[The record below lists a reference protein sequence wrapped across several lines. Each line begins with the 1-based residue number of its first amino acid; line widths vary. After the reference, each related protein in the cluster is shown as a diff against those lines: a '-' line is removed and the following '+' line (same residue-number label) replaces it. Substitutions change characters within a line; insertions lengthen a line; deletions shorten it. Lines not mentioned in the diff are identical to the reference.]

1 MARAKGMFRCE
12 IMMQKDALQHC
23 GNFQRA
29 LSEQRK
35 MYRDVYLNHTDLVLK
50 LLYKIKCQGCLE
62 ITACLY
68 INTIQRKR
76 HVK

>member
-1 MARAKGMFRCE
+1 MARAKGMFNCDITMKKE
-12 IMMQKDALQHC
+12 ALQHC

-50 LLYKIKCQGCLE
+50 LLYKTKCQGCLE
-62 ITACLY
+62 TTACLY
-68 INTIQRKR
+68 INTIQ
-76 HVK
+76 